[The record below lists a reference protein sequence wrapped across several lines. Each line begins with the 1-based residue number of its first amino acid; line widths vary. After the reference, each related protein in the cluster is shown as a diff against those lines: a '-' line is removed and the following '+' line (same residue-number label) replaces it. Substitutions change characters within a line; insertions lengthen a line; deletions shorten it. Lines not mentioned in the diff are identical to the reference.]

1 VRWTRKS
8 IIAEIKRLHSEGERL
23 NYSAAEANHLN
34 LVRAAAWHYGTW
46 RRAIET
52 AGIDY
57 EGLSRYQRWNK
68 QRIIERIQELHKQG
82 ADLSWRSVST
92 ELDPSLAAA
101 ALRPNGFS
109 SWREAVIAAGIDV
122 EEVTRYKY
130 WDNEKVLKAIKAR
143 KRNGEPMSSKS
154 LQTTD
159 QSLFC
164 AARRRFGSWDGA
176 LEAAG
181 YNADKI
187 RLRRHNPAMNERRGK
202 GAAAEEEVVAA
213 KPAAKKAATK
223 AAAPAK
229 KAAVKATAKAPA
241 KAVATKAPAKATAK
255 KAATKAVAPAK
266 ATKAAAKPAAKAPA
280 KAAAKKVVATKAV
293 ATKAPAKTAAKATV
307 KAPAKKAAVKAPA
320 KAAAK
325 APAKAAVKAP
335 AKAAATRTAAKAAAP
350 AKKAAVKAPA
360 KAAVKAAAKAAATK
374 STKAPAKAAAKPAA
388 KKPAAKAAKKKS
400 SKG

>member
-1 VRWTRKS
+1 MRWTRKS

-130 WDNEKVLKAIKAR
+130 WDHDKVLKAIKAR
-143 KRNGEPMSSKS
+143 KRKGEPMSSKS

-202 GAAAEEEVVAA
+202 GEAAVEEVVPVA
-213 KPAAKKAATK
+213 KTSAKKAAK
-223 AAAPAK
+223 VVAPAK

-241 KAVATKAPAKATAK
+241 KAVATETVAPVKATAK

-266 ATKAAAKPAAKAPA
+266 ATKTAAKPAAKAPV
-280 KAAAKKVVATKAV
+280 KAAAKKVVATKA
-293 ATKAPAKTAAKATV
+293 PA
-307 KAPAKKAAVKAPA
+307 KAPA

-325 APAKAAVKAP
+325 VATKAV
-335 AKAAATRTAAKAAAP
+335 AP

-360 KAAVKAAAKAAATK
+360 KAAVKATASKAAAKAAVPAKKAAVKTAAKAAVKAPAKAPAKAAVKVPAKAVAAK
-374 STKAPAKAAAKPAA
+374 SAKAPAKAAAKPAA
-388 KKPAAKAAKKKS
+388 KATKKKS
-400 SKG
+400 AKG

>member
-1 VRWTRKS
+1 MRWTRKS

-57 EGLSRYQRWNK
+57 ESLSRYQRWNK

-130 WDNEKVLKAIKAR
+130 WNNEKVLKAIRDR

-181 YNADKI
+181 YNAEKI
-187 RLRRHNPAMNERRGK
+187 RLRRHNPAMNARRGK
-202 GAAAEEEVVAA
+202 SAEEETAS
-213 KPAAKKAATK
+213 TK
-223 AAAPAK
+223 
-229 KAAVKATAKAPA
+229 T
-241 KAVATKAPAKATAK
+241 
-255 KAATKAVAPAK
+255 
-266 ATKAAAKPAAKAPA
+266 
-280 KAAAKKVVATKAV
+280 AAKKVVG
-293 ATKAPAKTAAKATV
+293 
-307 KAPAKKAAVKAPA
+307 
-320 KAAAK
+320 
-325 APAKAAVKAP
+325 
-335 AKAAATRTAAKAAAP
+335 
-350 AKKAAVKAPA
+350 
-360 KAAVKAAAKAAATK
+360 
-374 STKAPAKAAAKPAA
+374 
-388 KKPAAKAAKKKS
+388 KKS
-400 SKG
+400 GAHQNFRHQIRGGQKCQANCQSSG

>member
-1 VRWTRKS
+1 MRWTRKS

-57 EGLSRYQRWNK
+57 ESLSRYQRWNK

-130 WDNEKVLKAIKAR
+130 WDNEKVLKAIRDR

-181 YNADKI
+181 YNAEKI
-187 RLRRHNPAMNERRGK
+187 RLRRHNPAMNARRGK
-202 GAAAEEEVVAA
+202 AAEEETATT
-213 KPAAKKAATK
+213 KTAAKKATAAKTVATK
-223 AAAPAK
+223 GS
-229 KAAVKATAKAPA
+229 KAAVKATAKA
-241 KAVATKAPAKATAK
+241 T
-255 KAATKAVAPAK
+255 
-266 ATKAAAKPAAKAPA
+266 AKAPA
-280 KAAAKKVVATKAV
+280 KKVAV
-293 ATKAPAKTAAKATV
+293 KATT
-307 KAPAKKAAVKAPA
+307 PAKKAAVKAPA
-320 KAAAK
+320 KAVATKSTKTATQAAAKATAKAPAKKVATKATAPAKKAAAK
-325 APAKAAVKAP
+325 APAKAPAKTVATKAAAKAP
-335 AKAAATRTAAKAAAP
+335 AKAP
-350 AKKAAVKAPA
+350 AKKAAVKAVAPA
-360 KAAVKAAAKAAATK
+360 KKAAAKTA
-374 STKAPAKAAAKPAA
+374 TKAPAKAPAKT
-388 KKPAAKAAKKKS
+388 AAKAPAKAPAKKAAAKATKKKS
-400 SKG
+400 AKG

>member
-1 VRWTRKS
+1 MRWTRKS

-57 EGLSRYQRWNK
+57 ESLSRYQRWNK

-130 WDNEKVLKAIKAR
+130 WNNEKVLKAIRDR

-181 YNADKI
+181 YNAEKI
-187 RLRRHNPAMNERRGK
+187 RLRRHNPAMNARRGK
-202 GAAAEEEVVAA
+202 SAEEETASTKTAA
-213 KPAAKKAATK
+213 KKVVAKKAAPTKTSATKSAAAKSAKPATK
-223 AAAPAK
+223 AAVKAATKAPAK
-229 KAAVKATAKAPA
+229 KAAAKAVTPAKKAAVKAPAKTAVKPTTKATAKAPA
-241 KAVATKAPAKATAK
+241 KAPAK
-255 KAATKAVAPAK
+255 KAA
-266 ATKAAAKPAAKAPA
+266 
-280 KAAAKKVVATKAV
+280 
-293 ATKAPAKTAAKATV
+293 AKTT
-307 KAPAKKAAVKAPA
+307 APAKKAAVKAPA
-320 KAAAK
+320 KAPAKKAATKAAAKAPAKAPAKKSAAKIAAPAKKAASKTAAK
-325 APAKAAVKAP
+325 APAKAAKKVAAKAP
-335 AKAAATRTAAKAAAP
+335 AKAP
-350 AKKAAVKAPA
+350 AKKAAA
-360 KAAVKAAAKAAATK
+360 KAT
-374 STKAPAKAAAKPAA
+374 
-388 KKPAAKAAKKKS
+388 KKKS
-400 SKG
+400 AKG

>member
-1 VRWTRKS
+1 MRWTRKS

-202 GAAAEEEVVAA
+202 GAGAEEEVVAA

-229 KAAVKATAKAPA
+229 KAAVKATA

-293 ATKAPAKTAAKATV
+293 ATKAPAKAAV
-307 KAPAKKAAVKAPA
+307 KAPAKKAAVKAPAKAAVKAPA

-325 APAKAAVKAP
+325 APAKAA
-335 AKAAATRTAAKAAAP
+335 ATKTAAKAAAP

-360 KAAVKAAAKAAATK
+360 KAAVKAAAKAPAKAAATK
-374 STKAPAKAAAKPAA
+374 SAKAPAKAAAKPAA